1 VWHRGRYSDR
11 CSHDG
16 TGPVDRM
23 RINLNGEQLD
33 RINTSL
39 LLKSLDYQQYVNLAK
54 TKKEKEEWQAE
65 LDDNNALRLFLQ
77 AQRVVPT
84 SEGPIQIN

>member
-1 VWHRGRYSDR
+1 
-11 CSHDG
+11 
-16 TGPVDRM
+16 M
-23 RINLNGEQLD
+23 RVNLNGSQLD

-65 LDDNNALRLFLQ
+65 LDDNNALRAFLQ
-77 AQRVVPT
+77 GYRTIESVD
-84 SEGPIQIN
+84 